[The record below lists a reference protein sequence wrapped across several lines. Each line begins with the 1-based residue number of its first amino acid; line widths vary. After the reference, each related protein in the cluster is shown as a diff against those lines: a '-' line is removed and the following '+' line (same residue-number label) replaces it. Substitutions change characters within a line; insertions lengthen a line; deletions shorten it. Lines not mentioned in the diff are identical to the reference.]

1 MTSKPFF
8 SSLLFY
14 IFRLYSDILFTLVS
28 CFSGMLRNIFTCAGR
43 SLFTSL
49 GARALSSSA
58 PFSVFQIGRLNHVA
72 IAVPS
77 LDAAVKTYQ
86 TTFGVEVTKP
96 HSLPEHGVVV
106 SFARLPNTNIELL
119 EPLGEKSPVAGFIE
133 KNKLGGIHH
142 ICLEVDDIH
151 QAVEVCKKNGVR
163 CLGKEPKIGA
173 HGKPVMFLHPKDCN
187 GVLIELEQ
195 CHA

>member
-1 MTSKPFF
+1 MTSIPFF
-8 SSLLFY
+8 SSIVFY
-14 IFRLYSDILFTLVS
+14 TLRLYFTFLFTLVS
-28 CFSGMLRNIFTCAGR
+28 SFSTMLRNFFTSARR
-43 SLFTSL
+43 SFFTSL
-49 GARALSSSA
+49 GACALSSSA
-58 PFSVFQIGRLNHVA
+58 PFSVFKIGRLNHVA

-77 LDAAVKTYQ
+77 LEAAVKSYE
-86 TTFGVEVTKP
+86 TTFGAEVTAP
-96 HSLPEHGVVV
+96 HSLPEHGVTV
-106 SFARLPNTNIELL
+106 SFVRLQNTNIELL
-119 EPLGEKSPVAGFIE
+119 QPLGEKSPVAGFIE